1 VGTHLFRR
9 PARQKAPQEPR
20 GEIVLESPPDLP
32 ETQVGGGAGAIL
44 TVLPMVAG
52 AGGMALMMT
61 VRTNGSPVLYIAAG
75 MIALSFGT
83 MALGNV
89 GRQAGEKRRK
99 LDGDRRDYQRY
110 LVQVRR
116 KVRKAAEQQRKAALW
131 HHPDPASLWCI
142 AMGTRLWERRP
153 SDVDHLAV
161 RIGRG
166 QQRLA
171 VALVT
176 PETKPVEDLE
186 PISAGALRRFV
197 GTHNRVSDLPVAV
210 SLRAFGLISIDG
222 PVEEARSL
230 ARAMIGQLAT
240 LQTPDD
246 VRIAV
251 CAGRAA
257 SSRWEWLKWLPHAL
271 SEDVDAVGQVR
282 LVNEDLLTIES
293 HMGEA
298 LRNRPRFGAEA
309 TADGPHLV
317 VVLDGGRVPPEA
329 QLTSGLVAGVTVIDI
344 RAVLPAERASGVL
357 RLELRDGSVSMVQ
370 RSAGRSGGQSEESRS
385 LLGRADTISLT
396 ECETL
401 ARSMSGWRISAGSTE
416 EATDLLTVDLTLPDL
431 LRLGDPYTV
440 DPGTTWRPRAP
451 RDRLRVPIG
460 IGPSGQPVD
469 LDIKESA
476 QGGMGPH
483 GLAIGATGS
492 GKSELL
498 RTLVLGLAVTHSPEV
513 LNFVL
518 VDFKGGAT
526 FASLDVLP
534 HTSAVITNLEDELIL
549 VDRMKDA
556 IEGEMVRRQEALR
569 AAGNYSSLK
578 DYEKAREQGAELEPM
593 PSLFIV
599 VDEFS
604 ELLSAKPDFIDL
616 FVMIGRLGRSL
627 GVHLMLASQRLEE
640 GKLRGLD
647 THLSYRI
654 GLRTFSAVESRS
666 VLGVPDAYELPS
678 APGHGYLKEATEGL
692 VRFRAAYVSAPYKR
706 TAAVGAGGGGGR
718 VDDRVLPFQV
728 DYHPVQEEQVVEETA
743 AAVEPTGP
751 SETLMDIIV
760 GRLQGRGMPAR
771 QVWLPPLDES
781 PSLDRLFPPLVAGA
795 AGLMPEHRDPSRF
808 LSAPVGIEDKPFDQR
823 RDPLWVNVSNSHMV
837 VVGGPQSGKSTLLRS
852 LITGLSVTHT
862 PQEVQFYC
870 IDFGG
875 GTLNGLVD
883 LPHVGSVAT
892 RLDPER
898 LRRTVAEIRALLDA
912 REAMFTANRIDSMQT
927 YRRMVQAGT
936 VPSDGFGNV
945 YLVIDG
951 WGTIRSDHE
960 ELETQITQIATRG
973 LGFGV
978 HVVVSIQRWLEL
990 RPAIR
995 DLITTRLEL
1004 RLGDPAESDVDRRA
1018 AKNVPEKTPGRG
1030 LSKNKLHYLTALP
1043 RIDGSSDPS
1052 DLGEGVAD
1060 LVKQVG
1066 AAWTGPLAPRV
1077 RLLPR
1082 KMPYAD
1088 LPAPDPERNIIPIG
1102 IDEDTLS
1109 PVHVNLDAEPHFL
1122 VLGDVESGKSNV
1134 MRAIA
1139 RGITTRY
1146 TSKQAKILTFDY
1158 RRGLLG
1164 AITSDHQLA
1173 YVMNS
1178 ADAPEMCKQIAA
1190 ALRDRLSGIKVDPT
1204 SQEVP
1209 RWEGPKLFLL
1219 IDDYEMIAAQQPNPL
1234 HQLVEFLPQARD
1246 IGLHVVLSRSAGGSG
1261 SGGFEPMQKRLKELG
1276 TPGLLLSGTKEEG
1289 VVLHGNKFEPMP
1301 QGRGKLIDRRIG
1313 SKVIQTPLMSLR

>member
-1 VGTHLFRR
+1 MSTHLFRR
-9 PARQKAPQEPR
+9 PARQKAPAEPR
-20 GEIVLESPPDLP
+20 GEIVLESPPELP
-32 ETQVGGGAGAIL
+32 ETTVGGGAAQAL
-44 TVLPMVAG
+44 MVLPMLAG
-52 AGGMALMMT
+52 AGGMGLMLT
-61 VRTNGSPVLYIAAG
+61 VRSQGGGGNNTLQMVAMG
-75 MIALSFGT
+75 MLAISFGA
-83 MALGNV
+83 MALGGI
-89 GRQAGEKRRK
+89 GRQAGEKRRQ
-99 LDGDRRDYQRY
+99 LDADRRDYQRY

-116 KVRKAAEQQRKAALW
+116 RVRKAADQQRKAALW
-131 HHPDPASLWCI
+131 HHPDPATLWCI
-142 AMGTRLWERRP
+142 AMGTRLWERRA

-166 QQRLA
+166 PQRLA

-186 PISAGALRRFV
+186 PISSGALRRFV
-197 GTHNRVSDLPVAV
+197 STHKRVSDLPVAV
-210 SLRAFGLISIDG
+210 SLRAFGLVSIDG
-222 PVEEARSL
+222 PVEDARAL
-230 ARAMIGQLAT
+230 ARAMVAQLAT

-257 SSRWEWLKWLPHAL
+257 AGRWEWLKWLPHAL
-271 SEDVDAVGQVR
+271 ADEDDAVGQVR

-293 HMGEA
+293 HMGDA

-317 VVLDGGRVPPEA
+317 VILDGGRVPPEA

-344 RAVLPAERASGVL
+344 RAVLPTDRTQGVL
-357 RLELRDGSVSMVQ
+357 RLELGGGSIAMVRKEGRQ
-370 RSAGRSGGQSEESRS
+370 GEVTRSTIGVPDALS
-385 LLGRADTISLT
+385 LV

-401 ARSMSGWRISAGSTE
+401 ARSMSGYRMSSGSAE
-416 EATDLLTVDLTLPDL
+416 EPTDLLTVDMTLPEL
-431 LRLGDPYTV
+431 LRLGDPYLIDAT
-440 DPGTTWRPRAP
+440 TTWRPRAP

-460 IGPSGQPVD
+460 IGPSGQPID

-498 RTLVLGLAVTHSPEV
+498 RTLVLGLAVTHTPEM

-556 IEGEMVRRQEALR
+556 IEGEMVRRQELLR

-578 DYEKAREQGAELEPM
+578 DYEKAREQGADLEPL

-654 GLRTFSAVESRS
+654 GLRTFSGAESRS

-706 TAAVGAGGGGGR
+706 TTTVTAGGSGTR
-718 VDDRVLPFQV
+718 VEDRVLPYQV
-728 DYHPVQEEQVVEETA
+728 DYIPVHEEAAPEEQVVEA
-743 AAVEPTGP
+743 APTGP

-760 GRLQGRGMPAR
+760 GRLRGHGAPAR
-771 QVWLPPLDES
+771 QIWLPPLDAP
-781 PSLDRLFPPLVAGA
+781 PSLDALLPQLVTSPR
-795 AGLMPEHRDPSRF
+795 GLHPQRQDPARF
-808 LSAPVGIEDKPFDQR
+808 LSAPVGIEDKPFEQR

-837 VVGGPQSGKSTLLRS
+837 VVGGPQSGKSTMLRS
-852 LITGLSVTHT
+852 LICSLALTHT
-862 PQEVQFYC
+862 PQEAQFYC

-875 GTLNGLVD
+875 GTLTSLGD

-898 LRRTVAEIRALLDA
+898 LRRTVAEMRALLDA
-912 REAMFTANRIDSMQT
+912 REATFTEHRIDSMQT
-927 YRRMVQAGT
+927 YRRMVQAGRL
-936 VPSDGFGNV
+936 PGDGFGDV
-945 YLVIDG
+945 YLVVDG

-960 ELETQITQIATRG
+960 DLESQITQIATRG

-978 HVVVSIQRWLEL
+978 HIVVSIQRWLEL

-1018 AKNVPEKTPGRG
+1018 AKNVPEKSPGRG
-1030 LSKNKLHYLTALP
+1030 LSRNKLHYLTALP
-1043 RIDGSSDPS
+1043 RIDGSDDPS
-1052 DLGEGVAD
+1052 TLGDGVAD
-1060 LVKQVG
+1060 LVKQISG
-1066 AAWTGPLAPRV
+1066 AWSGPAAPQV

-1082 KMPYAD
+1082 KMPYAE
-1088 LPAPDPERNIIPIG
+1088 LPAPDPERNALPIG
-1102 IDEDTLS
+1102 IDEETLS
-1109 PVHVNLDAEPHFL
+1109 PVFVNFDAEPHFL
-1122 VLGDVESGKSNV
+1122 VLGDVESGKSNLL
-1134 MRAIA
+1134 RTIA

-1146 TSKQAKILTFDY
+1146 TPKQAKIVTFDY
-1158 RRGLLG
+1158 RRGMLG
-1164 AITSDHQLA
+1164 AITTGHQLA

-1178 ADAPEMCKQIAA
+1178 ADAPEMVKQIAA
-1190 ALRDRLSGIKVDPT
+1190 ALRERLAGIKVDPT
-1204 SQEVP
+1204 AQEVP

-1219 IDDYEMIAAQQPNPL
+1219 IDDYEMIAAMQPNPMHAL
-1234 HQLVEFLPQARD
+1234 LEFLPQARD
-1246 IGLHVVLSRSAGGSG
+1246 IGLHVVLSRAAGGSG
-1261 SGGFEPMQKRLKELG
+1261 TGGFEPIQKRLKELG
-1276 TPGLLLSGTKEEG
+1276 TPGVLLSGSKEEG
-1289 VVLHGNKFEPMP
+1289 VALHGNKFEPMP
-1301 QGRGKLIDRRIG
+1301 QGRGKLVDRRIG
-1313 SKVIQTPLMSLR
+1313 TKVIQSPLMSLK